1 MEHITNHLK
10 AEAQNNV
17 EFRALIG
24 EARMGKVSILVPVLR
39 PSHTTKIFTTIF
51 PKKSLQ
57 KSLPIY
63 KTVEKIFAVVKKS
76 CSVYGQ

>member
-24 EARMGKVSILVPVLR
+24 EARMGKVSIGTCMRRACLQYSQKHSVKAMYVIIDGIVLG
-39 PSHTTKIFTTIF
+39 I
-51 PKKSLQ
+51 PK
-57 KSLPIY
+57 
-63 KTVEKIFAVVKKS
+63 
-76 CSVYGQ
+76 

>member
-24 EARMGKVSILVPVLR
+24 EARMGKVSIGTCNR
-39 PSHTTKIFTTIF
+39 W
-51 PKKSLQ
+51 
-57 KSLPIY
+57 
-63 KTVEKIFAVVKKS
+63 A
-76 CSVYGQ
+76 C

>member
-24 EARMGKVSILVPVLR
+24 EARMGKVSIGTCIRRACQQYSHNAILHHRNSQKHSVKTMYVIIDGIVLG
-39 PSHTTKIFTTIF
+39 I
-51 PKKSLQ
+51 PK
-57 KSLPIY
+57 
-63 KTVEKIFAVVKKS
+63 
-76 CSVYGQ
+76 